1 MNRKDDG
8 TRECLIGILCLL
20 GGLFV
25 ICLILQSL
33 L

>member
-8 TRECLIGILCLL
+8 TRACLIGLFCLCAI
-20 GGLFV
+20 LFV
-25 ICLILQSL
+25 ICLLLQSL